1 MQMIISTSTG
11 NISVD
16 VILKFVTEINEFFQK
31 STELHLRNLLS
42 VLLKLYDYNKLCV
55 KYIVSTN

>member
-1 MQMIISTSTG
+1 MQMIIWTSTG

-42 VLLKLYDYNKLCV
+42 VLLYDYNKLCV